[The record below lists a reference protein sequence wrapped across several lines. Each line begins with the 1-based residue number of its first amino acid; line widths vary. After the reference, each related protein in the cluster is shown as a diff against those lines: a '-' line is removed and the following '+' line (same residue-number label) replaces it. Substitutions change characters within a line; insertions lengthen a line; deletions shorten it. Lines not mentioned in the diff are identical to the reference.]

1 LISGEVRAL
10 REDLFTFL
18 VGGEAGHGVKKTGS
32 VAAGILADMGRAVFQ
47 MDDYQSLIRGGHNF
61 SVVSTAVDEISSHY
75 MKANLVVALD
85 DRSYRMHREHLRQDG
100 VMVFNADQVE
110 GGEGVGVPMTTEAE
124 KHPRSDLILGV
135 GAVAVL
141 ACALGWDREKIRG
154 IVEASYPGGAE
165 DNVAYAGRIYELAE
179 EHIKG
184 RIELASG
191 DRRRPVLSGNQAIGL
206 GALAAGLDVYLAYPM
221 TPESPLL
228 HFLAEQ
234 AEQFSIA
241 VMHPESE
248 VAVANMA
255 IGAASAGARAMVG
268 TSGGGL
274 ALMDEALSL
283 AGMTETPLLCILGS
297 RPGPATGV
305 PTYTEQ
311 GDLKFALHKGH
322 GEYSRIVAS
331 PGSIGEAGRLAAE
344 LLDLAW
350 KFQTPAIMLTEKH
363 LAESRTT
370 VDLDLE
376 NMAWAEPSMHQNGE
390 YQRYRDTDDGVSPAL
405 FPPSDQII
413 KWNSY
418 EHDQAGITTEKAE
431 IIARMHDKRFRKGQ
445 SLVGHLKEIRT
456 VNVFG
461 QSGPLI
467 FTYGSSTMSV
477 LEALRVLEADA
488 RVVQPIY
495 LEPLPVWDLEKYLG
509 SAPIVVEQSRA
520 GQFAHLLRE
529 KMDME
534 PAAVIRR
541 YDGRPFEP
549 AELARQIEEVI

>member
-1 LISGEVRAL
+1 L

-32 VAAGILADMGRAVFQ
+32 VASGIFASMGRNIFQ

-61 SVVSTAVDEISSHY
+61 SVVSTTVDEITSHY
-75 MKANLVVALD
+75 RKADLVVTLD
-85 DRSYRMHREHLRQDG
+85 DRSYRMHRGQLAEG
-100 VMVFNADQVE
+100 GIVVFNSDQVE
-110 GGEGVGVPMTTEAE
+110 DGQGLGIPMTTEAQ
-124 KHPRSDLILGV
+124 KHPRPDLILGV

-141 ACALGWDREKIRG
+141 ACGLGWDREKTRQVIG
-154 IVEASYPGGAE
+154 EAYPSGDQ
-165 DNVAYAGRIYELAE
+165 DNVAYADRIFELAQPQM
-179 EHIKG
+179 KG
-184 RIELASG
+184 RFQLKSG
-191 DRRRPVLSGNQAIGL
+191 DRQRPVLSGNQAIGL

-221 TPESPLL
+221 TPASPLL
-228 HFLAEQ
+228 HFLAER
-234 AEQFSIA
+234 AEELGIV

-248 VAVANMA
+248 VAVANIA
-255 IGAASAGARAMVG
+255 IGAAAAGARAMVG

-311 GDLKFALHKGH
+311 GDLKFAMHKGH
-322 GEYSRIVAS
+322 GEYPRIVAS
-331 PGSIGEAGRLAAE
+331 PGRIGEAYRLAAE
-344 LLDLAW
+344 MLELVW
-350 KFQTPAIMLTEKH
+350 QFQTPAIMITEKH
-363 LAESRTT
+363 LAESRMT
-370 VDLDLE
+370 VELDLKE
-376 NMAWAEPSMHQNGE
+376 AAWAESVKHRKGA
-390 YQRYRDTDDGVSPAL
+390 YGRYRNAEDGISPLL
-405 FPPSDQII
+405 FPPSKKVI

-418 EHDQAGITTEKAE
+418 EHDEAGITTEKAE
-431 IIARMHDKRFRKGQ
+431 IIARMHDKRFRKGE
-445 SLVGHLKEIRT
+445 SLVRHMKGMRT
-456 VNVFG
+456 VNVYG

-477 LEALRVLEADA
+477 LEALRVLSVDA

-509 SAPIVVEQSRA
+509 SAPVVVEQSRT
-520 GQFAHLLRE
+520 GQFANLLRE
-529 KMDME
+529 KLDME
-534 PAAVIRR
+534 PAAILRR

-549 AELARQIEEVI
+549 LELARQIEEVI

>member
-1 LISGEVRAL
+1 MKD
-10 REDLFTFL
+10 DLMTFL
-18 VGGEAGHGVKKTGS
+18 VGGEAGHGVKKAGS
-32 VAAGILADMGRAVFQ
+32 VAAGIFAGMGRNIFQ

-61 SVVSTAVDEISSHY
+61 SVISTAMDEITSHY
-75 MKANLVVALD
+75 MKADLSVALD
-85 DRSYRMHREHLRQDG
+85 AGSYRMHREHLAEDG
-100 VMVFNADQVE
+100 IMVFNSDQVKD
-110 GGEGVGVPMTTEAE
+110 GQGLGIPMTAEAN
-124 KHPRSDLILGV
+124 KYARPDLILGV
-135 GAVAVL
+135 GAVVAL
-141 ACALGWDREKIRG
+141 ACGLGWDREKTGQVIG
-154 IVEASYPGGAE
+154 EVYPGGAE
-165 DNVAYAGRIYELAE
+165 DNVAYAGRIYGLVEGRL
-179 EHIKG
+179 KG
-184 RIELASG
+184 RFALRSG
-191 DRRRPVLSGNQAIGL
+191 ERRRTVLSGNQAIGL
-206 GALAAGLDVYLAYPM
+206 GALAAGLDTYLAYPM
-221 TPESPLL
+221 TPASPLL

-234 AEQFSIA
+234 AEEFGIV

-248 VAVANMA
+248 VAVANIA
-255 IGAASAGARAMVG
+255 VGAAAAGARTMVG

-311 GDLKFALHKGH
+311 GDLKFAMNKGH
-322 GEYSRIVAS
+322 GEYPRIVAS
-331 PGSIGEAGRLAAE
+331 PGHIEEAYRLAAQ

-350 KFQTPAIMLTEKH
+350 QFQTPAIMITEKH
-363 LAESRTT
+363 LAESRMT
-370 VDLDLE
+370 VELDLKE
-376 NMAWAEPSMHQNGE
+376 AVWAGALMHREGT
-390 YQRYRDTDDGVSPAL
+390 YGRYRDAEEGISPLL
-405 FPPSDQII
+405 FPPSAEII

-418 EHDQAGITTEKAE
+418 EHDQSGITTERAE
-431 IIARMHDKRFRKGQ
+431 TVARMHDKRFRKGE
-445 SLVGHLKEIRT
+445 SLVRRMKEMRT
-456 VNVFG
+456 VNVYG

-477 LEALRVLEADA
+477 LEALRLLGADA

-509 SAPIVVEQSRA
+509 SAPVVVEQSRA
-520 GQFAHLLRE
+520 GQFASLLRE
-529 KMDME
+529 KLDME